1 MKKVSTKALMVIT
14 LMVASFTAAPIMAAG
29 YDYDNDYTF
38 DQIGITDP
46 SSLIDGFGSILGGM
60 FRGLGPGGNVLGTVF
75 DMLFMQT
82 LTNFSQSEI
91 IPGVYVISA
100 FSEEKDSGTKN
111 FSSSESEYYMPPHGY
126 NQSLVKDANQGYA
139 YCEVKKE
146 GIAEF
151 NITIGA
157 GVTLL
162 IYDQDYSFIR
172 AINKIIDFIN
182 RLRNTN
188 LGSLNEEELEVL
200 ISDGVEILTWFLIH
214 INDIFTGEELFA
226 LNPITWQNIKITPG
240 LGFALTKTWRVTGN
254 DYQVNG
260 PGDVEVAAAGI
271 VGSDAMLIDW
281 NNTAKLRKD
290 NYMQWLLR
298 PTDSASLIETH
309 FTSFTFDLIQLWVK
323 NFEIHIDAAAI
334 VNMIGNL
341 GSGGPVNVANIFR
354 GLDIEFFLFTHHLG
368 GVFLYNDTN
377 LDGKVSSSYRNVT
390 VNGNSVTIDG
400 VPVEVPDGSEI
411 THRIMLGTVDD
422 FAFETPHKTGDNKIS
437 WGLRLNNPTIIPV
450 PVGIDLESYLG
461 ASEESLAYILFGFSF
476 QPVEVAPG
484 ILYAPIKLDQF
495 FAPWNHPTAYNST
508 NDIEDLDLAIIYLST
523 MLHFHLQV
531 ATIGEDP
538 EDPLTL
544 LDPADDYNNQ
554 THTLKVGN
562 YLGRAFRDE
571 LAFVDIAGPD
581 YEWGVENELL
591 RNTAPASSAIIPIA
605 LYEGEVE
612 RHDTF
617 QNETGG
623 QFQTFA
629 TDISLNVSLNVMAY
643 AVCFPAFEGG
653 SGIWHDPTF
662 SVFMVFEAT
671 GFWAL
676 ILLVAGVGL
685 VGVATILI
693 KRRKDMRF

>member
-1 MKKVSTKALMVIT
+1 MKKVSIKAVMVIT
-14 LMVASFTAAPIMAAG
+14 LVVASFTAAPIMVAG
-29 YDYDNDYTF
+29 YDYDDDYNF
-38 DQIGITDP
+38 DQIGIDNP
-46 SSLIDGFGSILGGM
+46 LSLMDGFGSILGGL
-60 FRGLGPGGNVLGTVF
+60 FRGLGPGGNALATVF
-75 DMLFMQT
+75 EMLLMQT

-100 FSEEKDSGTKN
+100 FTEEKDDGIKN
-111 FSSSESEYYMPPHGY
+111 FGTGVFEYYMPPHGY
-126 NQSLVKDANQGYA
+126 NQSIVRDANQGYA

-162 IYDQDYSFIR
+162 IYDQDGSFII
-172 AINKIIDFIN
+172 AVNKIIEFVN
-182 RLRNTN
+182 RLMNSN
-188 LGSLNEEELEVL
+188 LGSMDEDQVESM
-200 ISDGVEILTWFLIH
+200 IRDGVELITWFLIH
-214 INDIFTGEELFA
+214 INDIFTGEEMFA
-226 LNPITWQNIKITPG
+226 LNPITWQDIKITPG
-240 LGFALTKTWRVTGN
+240 PGFALTKTWRVTGI
-254 DYQVNG
+254 DYHVDG
-260 PGDVEVAAAGI
+260 PGDLKIADAEI
-271 VGSDAMLIDW
+271 FGSDTMLMDW
-281 NNTAKLRKD
+281 NNTAKLHKD
-290 NYMQWLLR
+290 SYMEWLLR
-298 PTDSASLIETH
+298 PTDSASLVETL

-323 NFEIHIDAAAI
+323 NFEIHIDVAAI
-334 VNMIGNL
+334 LDVLGGL
-341 GSGGPVNVANIFR
+341 GSSGPADVASIFQ

-377 LDGKVSSSYRNVT
+377 ADGKVSSSYNNVT
-390 VNGNSVTIDG
+390 VNGNPVTIDG
-400 VPVEVPDGSEI
+400 VPVEVPDASEI
-411 THRIMLGTVDD
+411 THRVMLGTVGE
-422 FAFETPHKTGDNKIS
+422 FAFEKPRKTGENKIS
-437 WGLRLNNPTIIPV
+437 WGLRMNNPTIVPV
-450 PVGIDLESYLG
+450 PVGVDLESYLG
-461 ASEESLAYILFGFSF
+461 ATEESLEYIHFGFSF
-476 QPVEVAPG
+476 QPREVAAG

-495 FAPWNHPTAYNST
+495 FAPWNAPTTYHSN
-508 NDIEDLDLAIIYLST
+508 NDIVNLDLAIIYLST
-523 MLHFHLQV
+523 MLHFHIKV

-538 EDPLTL
+538 QDPATL
-544 LDPADDYNNQ
+544 LDPADDYNNE

-571 LAFVDIAGPD
+571 LAFVDIAGPE
-581 YEWGVENELL
+581 YAYGVENELS
-591 RNTAPASSAIIPIA
+591 RNKDNASSAIIPLA
-605 LYEGEVE
+605 LYRGEVD

-617 QNETGG
+617 QDETGKE
-623 QFQTFA
+623 FQTFA
-629 TDISLNVSLNVMAY
+629 TDIQLNVSLNVMAY